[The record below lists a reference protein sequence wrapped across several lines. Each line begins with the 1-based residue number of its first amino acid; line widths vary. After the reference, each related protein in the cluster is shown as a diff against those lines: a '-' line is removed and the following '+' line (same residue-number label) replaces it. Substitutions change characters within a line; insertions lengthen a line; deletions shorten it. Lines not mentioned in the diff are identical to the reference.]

1 MATTRVRSKSPLIV
15 IVGPTASGKT
25 ALAITLAKKYD
36 GEIICAD
43 SRTLYRGMDIGT
55 AKPTL
60 EEQQE
65 VPHWGIDLVEPG
77 ERFTV
82 ADFQQ
87 YARRKIKEVQHRG
100 KQAIVVGGTGLYVD
114 SVLYG
119 YQFSDGFDEQL
130 RRKLDKMSLEQLQ
143 EYCHKNNIIIL
154 QDHQNKRRIIRA
166 IERDGQSISDNR
178 VIAEKT
184 IVVGIATNKNT
195 LATRIKL
202 RAEQMFEDKIVD
214 EATRLGKKYG
224 WKSEAMTGNIYPII
238 HKYVEGDINLEQ
250 AKELFATSD
259 RRLAKRQMTW
269 FRRNPNILWGTSDD
283 ILAYADKFI
292 TRF

>member
-1 MATTRVRSKSPLIV
+1 MATTRIRSEPPLIV

-25 ALAITLAKKYD
+25 ALAIMLAEKYD

-60 EEQQE
+60 QEQQD

-87 YARRKIKEVQHRG
+87 YARRKIKEVQCRG

-114 SVLYG
+114 SILYG

-130 RRKLDKMSLEQLQ
+130 RRRLDKMSLDQLQ
-143 EYCHKNNIIIL
+143 EYCHKNNIIIPH
-154 QDHQNKRRIIRA
+154 DHQNKRRIIRA
-166 IERDGQSISDNR
+166 IERGGQSISDNR
-178 VIAEKT
+178 AIAENT

-238 HKYVEGDINLEQ
+238 HKYIEGDINLEQ
-250 AKELFATSD
+250 AKDLFATSD